1 MSVTEEKRATG
12 ASFVGVVAST
22 DFVTAEFVQSAVYGN
37 GDSLLRLCGI
47 FGKGDV
53 PEGLRVQ
60 PFRSY
65 DISTVTISQ
74 KWGWTLLLVAI
85 PTVAVTLI
93 ATIVFVKRRRT

>member
-1 MSVTEEKRATG
+1 
-12 ASFVGVVAST
+12 
-22 DFVTAEFVQSAVYGN
+22 
-37 GDSLLRLCGI
+37 
-47 FGKGDV
+47 
-53 PEGLRVQ
+53 LRVQ